1 MQGKREDQFVNLLIA
16 CTVLF
21 IKFGRE
27 VLDTAA
33 ANVKPGVSPDE
44 IDRIV
49 HEVRKVIIHDR
60 FLCQITFFVMVNFA
74 CLGLY

>member
-16 CTVLF
+16 RTVLF

-49 HEVRKVIIHDR
+49 HEVHNVTIHGC
-60 FLCQITFFVMVNFA
+60 FLCQITF
-74 CLGLY
+74 L

>member
-1 MQGKREDQFVNLLIA
+1 MLIDR
-16 CTVLF
+16 TVVFIGF

-49 HEVRKVIIHDR
+49 HEVRKI
-60 FLCQITFFVMVNFA
+60 FMFSQFFVINIA